1 MRIVRLELLRF
12 GPFTD
17 KVLTFR
23 PEAKLHLVF
32 GPNEA
37 GKSSSLAAIGDLLFG
52 FSKRKEFDF
61 LHEATTLRVGAEIV
75 SRSGET
81 LSFRR
86 RRGRKN
92 TLLSSEGD
100 ETALQEDVL
109 APFLGNLGRE
119 VFSRAFG
126 LNSETLRQGGE
137 AMLESEGEMGAML
150 FAAAS
155 GLTGLAHIRRDLEQE
170 AERIFA
176 PRASKERRFYQ
187 ALDRYNAAIT
197 AERHNELRSADWK
210 ALLGEITD
218 IEQQIGAIKAR
229 RAEVN
234 AGLARLQRLKVLEPI
249 LSAID
254 LVGEQLQ
261 SFADLP
267 EVPEG
272 FVAECAA
279 ALDAAA
285 GAAGQQR
292 VAEEEVAI
300 AHGAVEAVAV
310 DQPFLDRSEAIVD
323 LFSRRGDYLSKL
335 AEMPR
340 LEAERDAFTATL
352 ADAALRLGL
361 DGAQEVL
368 RRLPPDAVLQT
379 AKSILEVG
387 LALEAAIAAD
397 EKRLAEERAAL
408 DLQEA
413 EGPSGTLVDPKPWR
427 DQCAALGP
435 DLKEL
440 NEQTYL
446 ENTHRNMA
454 QKLKDSGLRLVPQV
468 TDIERMARANLPTRE
483 TLAIYKSGFER
494 ILQDRR
500 TETIHLEANTRQFEA
515 TLQKLAEA
523 EQTGPVAY
531 EETIGL
537 VRADRD
543 RSFQVLR
550 NQLTRHGRLLTP
562 EEVLNRLTQYE
573 EEIVE
578 ADRLADEAIAD
589 AHRISQIAAYRDKLV
604 ELEGQR
610 PQIEARLEELDA
622 EQDRTVGDYN
632 QLFAGAGITP
642 AGPDA
647 MVGWLNSIEE
657 LLATRRDVDALAG
670 QIASLERL
678 GIQIRGA
685 LLNLA
690 DSIGITAVDALPPL
704 ALSRLIGGALDDMQD
719 RWTARLTLEGAR
731 QAGQLR
737 IAQIEEQLTRS
748 RRQHREWRGRFE
760 QLMPMLGMDKG
771 TTTGGAAAAFAVW
784 QSVPDLSKERAQRV
798 TRISV
803 MRRDTISFAEG
814 VAALAHELMPVLTE
828 LPVQG
833 LIDILRERAE
843 TARAA
848 RARQDDARV
857 RLEVAEA
864 KLATARGAQ
873 EVASNALHRLAS
885 LLPSESDPRAEL
897 DRLERRDLLRAQL
910 AERRKEFEL
919 RAEGMSEWAVRSEL
933 PGYDRNRALLDAED
947 LERQSEAL
955 HAENNRLYAA
965 LGQKQMQREALEGGP
980 GSELAA
986 FERSIAETDI
996 IAAARQWVVRRIAA
1010 TMLGAAIER
1019 HREAQA
1025 DPLLTRAG
1033 QLFATLTGGSF
1044 SGVAQD
1050 YGEDDQPRL
1059 VGLRRTGE
1067 RVAISGMSE
1076 GTRDQLYLALRLAYI
1091 EDYAGR
1097 AEPVP
1102 FIGDDI
1108 FQTFDDERTAAG
1120 INAFASTSALFQP
1133 ILFTHHLSVVAIAR
1147 RALGQD
1153 LDYVEL

>member
-1 MRIVRLELLRF
+1 MRILRLELLRF

-17 KVLTFR
+17 KTLTFR

-61 LHEATTLRVGAEIV
+61 LHEATTLRIGAEIA

-86 RRGRKN
+86 RRGKKN
-92 TLLSSEGD
+92 TLLSNDGD
-100 ETALQEDVL
+100 ETALQEDAL
-109 APFLGNLGRE
+109 APFLGNLSRE
-119 VFSRAFG
+119 VFARAFG
-126 LNSETLRQGGE
+126 LNSDTLRQGGE

-155 GLTGLAHIRRDLEQE
+155 GLTSLARIRRDLEHE
-170 AERIFA
+170 ADRIFA
-176 PRASKERRFYQ
+176 PRPSKERRFYQ
-187 ALDRYNAAIT
+187 ALDRYNAAMA
-197 AERHNELRSADWK
+197 AERRNELKSTDWRALIADI
-210 ALLGEITD
+210 AEV
-218 IEQQIGAIKAR
+218 ERQIAAIKTR
-229 RAEVN
+229 RAE
-234 AGLARLQRLKVLEPI
+234 ASAALARLQRLKVLEPI
-249 LSAID
+249 LSAVD
-254 LVGEQLQ
+254 AAAEQLQ
-261 SFADLP
+261 GFADLP

-272 FVAECAA
+272 FVAECGA
-279 ALDAAA
+279 ALDAAE
-285 GAAGQQR
+285 GTAGQQR
-292 VAEEEVAI
+292 AAEEEVAI
-300 AHGAVEAVAV
+300 AHAGLEAVGG
-310 DQPFLDRSEAIVD
+310 DQPFLDRAEAIVD
-323 LFSRRGDYLSKL
+323 LFSRKGDYLSKL
-335 AEMPR
+335 AEMPQ
-340 LEAERDAFTATL
+340 LEAERDALT
-352 ADAALRLGL
+352 AALGECAQRLGL
-361 DGAQEVL
+361 DSAQEVL
-368 RRLPPDAVLQT
+368 RRLPPDAVMQT
-379 AKSILEVG
+379 ARSIIDMG

-408 DLQEA
+408 EAQED
-413 EGPSGTLVDPKPWR
+413 ESVSGTLVDPKPWR
-427 DQCAALGP
+427 DQFAALGP

-440 NEQTYL
+440 NEQSYI
-446 ENTHRNMA
+446 ENTHRNMS
-454 QKLKDSGLRLVPQV
+454 QKLKDGGLRLVPQV
-468 TDIERMARANLPTRE
+468 TDIERVARANLPTRE
-483 TLAIYKSGFER
+483 MLAIYKASFER

-500 TETIHLEANTRQFEA
+500 TETIHLEANARQLEE
-515 TLQKLAEA
+515 TLKKLAEA
-523 EQTGPVAY
+523 EHSGPVAY

-543 RSFQVLR
+543 RSFHVLR
-550 NQLTRHGRLLTP
+550 NQLLRHGRLLTP
-562 EEVLNRLTQYE
+562 EEVLGRLTQYE

-578 ADRLADEAIAD
+578 ADRLADQAIAD
-589 AHRISQIAAYRDKLV
+589 AHRISQIAGYRDRLV
-604 ELEGQR
+604 ELEAQR
-610 PQIEARLEELDA
+610 PQLEGRLEELDV
-622 EQDRTVGDYN
+622 EQARTAGDYN

-647 MVGWLNSIEE
+647 MVGWLASIED

-670 QIASLERL
+670 QLANLERL
-678 GIQIRGA
+678 GVQIHGA
-685 LLNLA
+685 LLNLGY
-690 DSIGITAVDALPPL
+690 SIGIRAVDALPPL
-704 ALSRLIGGALDDMQD
+704 ALSRLIGGALDDMQS
-719 RWTARLTLEGAR
+719 RWSARLTLEGVR

-737 IAQIEEQLTRS
+737 ITQIEEQLARS

-760 QLMPMLGMDKG
+760 QVLPMLGLEKG
-771 TTTGGAAAAFAVW
+771 TTTTGAAAAFAVW

-798 TRISV
+798 ARITA
-803 MRRDTISFAEG
+803 MRRDITSFTEG
-814 VAALAHELMPVLTE
+814 VEALARELLPVLTE

-833 LIDILRERAE
+833 LVDILRERAE

-848 RARQDDARV
+848 KARQDDARV

-864 KLATARGAQ
+864 KLAAARGAQ
-873 EVASNALHRLAS
+873 EIASIALHRLAS
-885 LLPSESDPRAEL
+885 LLPAGTDPRAEL
-897 DRLERRDLLRAQL
+897 DRLRQRDLLREGL

-919 RAEGMSEWAVRSEL
+919 RAEGMSEWAIRTEL
-933 PGYDRNRALLDAED
+933 PGYDRNRAQFDVED
-947 LERQSEAL
+947 LERQSETL
-955 HAENNRLYAA
+955 HGENNRLYAV
-965 LGQKQMQREALEGGP
+965 LGQKQMQRDALEGGP

-996 IAAARQWVVRRIAA
+996 IAAARQWAVRRIAA
-1010 TMLGAAIER
+1010 TMLGAAIEK

-1033 QLFATLTGGSF
+1033 ALFRTLTGGSF
-1044 SGVAQD
+1044 ADVAQD

-1059 VGLRRTGE
+1059 VGLRPSGE
-1067 RVAISGMSE
+1067 RVSISGMSE

-1120 INAFASTSALFQP
+1120 INAFASTSGLFQP